1 MDGSALSAHV
11 ALPSRSGPKR
21 QATRNDL
28 ADLLARRAIH
38 GMLFTAVWS
47 VQGWLPLFTSVPH
60 SLLAE
65 ALVRTTAWNGIYWII
80 GFCLIALVQARIA
93 PGMWRAVA
101 LLAATAGWSCVL
113 AVLTYWGPSEALVSV
128 QIGLVSPGAAAL
140 DRIWRTTYLFIAAW
154 YYESAER
161 AARAAAALAKGELA
175 RRSAER
181 WLLELRLGALQ
192 ARLDPQLL
200 FDALDEVQRL
210 YRARPAAAEQLLD
223 TLTQYLRLSLPRL
236 QRSESN
242 LERETA
248 VALAYMRLLDRVAG
262 ASLEFEGTV
271 EPSAGDA
278 SFPPMVLQPLCDALA
293 RTALAAGKPAEIR
306 LSASRDGD
314 VARMKITARPLR
326 TPLFTERLAE
336 VRRTLATM
344 FAPLDRL
351 EIMMIPGDAVSILV
365 EVPYVAS
372 PRADR

>member
-1 MDGSALSAHV
+1 
-11 ALPSRSGPKR
+11 
-21 QATRNDL
+21 
-28 ADLLARRAIH
+28 
-38 GMLFTAVWS
+38 
-47 VQGWLPLFTSVPH
+47 
-60 SLLAE
+60 
-65 ALVRTTAWNGIYWII
+65 
-80 GFCLIALVQARIA
+80 
-93 PGMWRAVA
+93 
-101 LLAATAGWSCVL
+101 
-113 AVLTYWGPSEALVSV
+113 
-128 QIGLVSPGAAAL
+128 
-140 DRIWRTTYLFIAAW
+140 
-154 YYESAER
+154 
-161 AARAAAALAKGELA
+161 
-175 RRSAER
+175 
-181 WLLELRLGALQ
+181 
-192 ARLDPQLL
+192 
-200 FDALDEVQRL
+200 
-210 YRARPAAAEQLLD
+210 
-223 TLTQYLRLSLPRL
+223 
-236 QRSESN
+236 
-242 LERETA
+242 
-248 VALAYMRLLDRVAG
+248 VAG